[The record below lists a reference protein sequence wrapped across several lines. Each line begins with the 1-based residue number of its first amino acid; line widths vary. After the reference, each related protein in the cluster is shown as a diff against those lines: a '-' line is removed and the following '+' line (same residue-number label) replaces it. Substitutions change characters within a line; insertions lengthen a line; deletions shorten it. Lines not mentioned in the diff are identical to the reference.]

1 MALYI
6 GQDASSAKSVTSAWS
21 QSSKR
26 LAALRK
32 KEEEE
37 RLKREAQR
45 VNDELINKQIESGEL
60 NKDGSE
66 KNVLQKTGD
75 FFGGMAKG
83 MVDSVVD
90 RTKDAGD
97 LVGRT
102 YEHVTGIKQARDDA
116 AREELNKTNRERSEI
131 MAKLWDENGNDTNIS
146 ADERAKLERQLK
158 GLGNVA
164 DSQVKGLQE
173 TSKADK
179 EALDTRKHMTNAAET
194 MLDVAT
200 AGFGASVIKG
210 AAKQVGK
217 TVLKQGAK
225 EATEEVVKQGAKQ
238 TAKTLAK
245 NAGTGAGLGAAY
257 SGIDTARDPNATVG
271 DYAKNMAVG
280 AGLGAGLGVV
290 GVGAASALTKGFAK
304 LKAAKSADEV
314 AAATNELVK
323 DAKEPQ
329 KQLGAGY
336 RDTATI
342 EGDIARLQNGE
353 DVSVYKY
360 VDSDG
365 NDVTSQVIDFDKE
378 IRARESAIRD
388 LDAQAQG
395 IDNNTGKAS
404 IPEGVDPSEYTGD
417 ALARNN
423 AAQAVEKLTAEVQD
437 LKAKQEK
444 AFQSLGGVS
453 REIDTE
459 LAKKR
464 FSELRDEMATS
475 VEYNKNVQAAATRE
489 MAQSIDVKALDA
501 EAEALRSG
509 SIPDEYVKDFKPAEN
524 AKDVQAMMR
533 DADPN
538 DTMGFQHGA
547 LEIARDRQE
556 LNGKLA
562 GLFTEEKHAQAAKAI
577 DDDYFKAKAE
587 IEALPE
593 PVQQQ
598 KIAELNDD
606 VLAKYDEIDA
616 MRDSDAEQVQN
627 IMTRLAVTDDLEAA
641 MVSDVRAIQMSDPD
655 TFRPIDNTAVNKRLQ
670 EIEYQKSIAQDAQYN
685 DAKNVVSEVTNVGI
699 DLKQAAKDNV
709 GVAKSVDN
717 IASTETMG
725 LTDNTG
731 KSAGLGW
738 LIGVPT
744 NVMRKFGKT
753 GSEVADVLTD
763 AVAKKD
769 NLDGT
774 FHGKMET
781 WGRLVKGKDST
792 EKVARALDG
801 DKKALEGLN
810 PKQKQAYD
818 EMKAWFE
825 DYADQ
830 LGIPK
835 EGRIKDYL
843 PHIFEGKDY
852 DMLEQT
858 LAYYKSGKKDGKPLT
873 DAEIRQFEE
882 KLSGI
887 DANTLA
893 YISSK
898 NTYKAK
904 NGFLEKRRGAKD
916 YSLDLEK
923 ILVAYHSKASADI
936 AYKPAIAS
944 ANELTPALTKEQ
956 NSYITAVFNA
966 LQGETDTII
975 EKSIDGALSN
985 LSSVTGRNLGGS
997 GTTGR
1002 LSRGARNAIYN
1013 ATIGGNVGSAIRNT
1027 QQMVN
1032 VFTEVGAKGVLE
1044 AGPRALSALK
1054 KGSPLRDELYRNG
1067 VFSNRQGSYLQ
1078 GGAMPKFKDKSTR
1091 ALWGMFNTTESLNRA
1106 TAYFAGKDKWLAKH
1120 PGDIA
1125 GAEKYGA
1132 ELAAKTNFKFSAIDI
1147 PVAMQGDMAKNF
1159 LQMQTY
1165 NVQQTQYIAKML
1177 GEAGN
1182 VKKIFTKGA
1191 DGKYKMNLE
1200 PQLKLARFIGGNAVF
1215 FGTIGAGAGMAW
1227 NEAVPF
1233 FNDIKSGEVPRS
1245 PMYQTIF
1252 GDGKANKGIAGAIKS
1267 GTSAIFSGDWEQAG
1281 KDADA
1286 LARGVARTFVPAGNQ
1301 MVKTAE
1307 GAASAASGM
1316 STTGSGLTDTIDKG
1330 VSALSGNTPGGNIR
1344 FMQGT
1349 DAWSKFKATV
1359 LGQYSTQEGR
1369 DWVQDGMKNVP
1380 AGLKI
1385 NGIPASQYI
1394 KQLPR
1399 QNQEQYVS
1407 YYSTKSGASDAI
1419 KSAVGASRSD
1429 YKNRIVSGLR
1439 DGTISENEAIR
1450 LSAEYNQQ
1458 VVEAMSSFLQGNR
1471 NIPSR
1476 LYEDL
1481 SQNMMMNYQSNSNS
1495 AKRTPS
1501 LASLEKE
1508 LGFAIDDTGEDI
1520 E

>member
-1 MALYI
+1 MAWNSADWDLYVK
-6 GQDASSAKSVTSAWS
+6 SAKSSA
-21 QSSKR
+21 
-26 LAALRK
+26 AAYQKMYRD
-32 KEEEE
+32 EEEE

-75 FFGGMAKG
+75 FIGGTAKG
-83 MVDSVVD
+83 MVDSAVD
-90 RTKDAGD
+90 RVNSWGD
-97 LVGRT
+97 LAGRT
-102 YEHVTGIKQARDDA
+102 VDMVTGEKARQDKVRSDSLA
-116 AREELNKTNRERSEI
+116 ETERLRADITNK
-131 MAKLWDENGNDTNIS
+131 LYDENGNDRPMS
-146 ADERAKLERQLK
+146 EEERAKLKKSADSYAKIAEQELK
-158 GLGNVA
+158 GMQ
-164 DSQVKGLQE
+164 DVKN
-173 TSKADK
+173 ADK
-179 EALDTRKHMTNAAET
+179 EALDSRKHYANAAET

-210 AAKQVGK
+210 AAKQVAK
-217 TVLKQGAK
+217 TAFKQGAK
-225 EATEEVVKQGAKQ
+225 ETTEQVVKQGALK
-238 TAKTLAK
+238 TAGK
-245 NAGTGAGLGAAY
+245 NIAAGASLGAAY
-257 SGIDTARDPNATVG
+257 SGIDTARDPNATVE

-280 AGLGAGLGVV
+280 AGVGGGLGVV
-290 GVGAASALTKGFAK
+290 GATVLGGLSKGIAR
-304 LKAAKSADEV
+304 LNAAKSADEV

-342 EGDIARLQNGE
+342 KGSMARLQNGE

-378 IRARESAIRD
+378 IKARESAIRD

-417 ALARNN
+417 TLARNN
-423 AAQAVEKLTAEVQD
+423 TAQAVEKLTAEVQD

-459 LAKKR
+459 LANKR

-475 VEYNKNVQAAATRE
+475 VEYNKNVQSAATRE
-489 MAQSIDVKALDA
+489 MAQSIDVKALEK
-501 EAEALRSG
+501 EAADLNAG
-509 SIPDEYVKDFKPAEN
+509 NIPDKYIKEFRPAQTVDDVQSMM
-524 AKDVQAMMR
+524 KDV
-533 DADPN
+533 DPT
-538 DTMGFQHGA
+538 DKTGFTAGSR
-547 LEIARDRQE
+547 EIIDQKITLNNE
-556 LNGKLA
+556 LNN
-562 GLFTEEKHAQAAKAI
+562 LFTRERYEENAKAI
-577 DDDYFKAKAE
+577 DAAYFRSKQE
-587 IEALPE
+587 ILALPE
-593 PVQQQ
+593 PLQPQ
-598 KIAELNDD
+598 KLDELNEKLLRD
-606 VLAKYDEIDA
+606 YDEIEGLMNA
-616 MRDSDAEQVQN
+616 DAEQVAKVQSRMEEN
-627 IMTRLAVTDDLEAA
+627 DALEQA
-641 MVSDVRAIQMSDPD
+641 MVQEARALQLSDPE
-655 TFRPIDNTAVNKRLQ
+655 TFRPIDNTAVQDRLR
-670 EIEYQKSIAQDAQYN
+670 EIESMKAMAQDAQYIA
-685 DAKNVVSEVTNVGI
+685 AKENIKQVSQVM
-699 DLKQAAKDNV
+699 DLNQAAKDDLNV
-709 GVAKSVDN
+709 SKSVDN

-781 WGRLVKGKDST
+781 WGRLVKGKGST

-873 DAEIRQFEE
+873 DAEIRQFED

-1013 ATIGGNVGSAIRNT
+1013 GTIGGNVGSAIRNT

-1032 VFTEVGAKGVLE
+1032 VFTEVGAKGVVE
-1044 AGPRALSALK
+1044 AGPRALAALK

-1106 TAYFAGKDKWLAKH
+1106 TAYFAGKDKWLEKH

-1182 VKKIFTKGA
+1182 MKKIFTKGA

-1200 PQLKLARFIGGNAVF
+1200 PQLKLARFIGGNALF
-1215 FGTIGAGAGMAW
+1215 FGTIGSATGMAW
-1227 NEAVPF
+1227 GEAVPF
-1233 FNDIKSGEVPRS
+1233 FNDIKAGEVPRS

-1307 GAASAASGM
+1307 GAASAVSGM
-1316 STTGSGLTDTIDKG
+1316 STTGSGITDTIDKG
-1330 VSALSGNTPGGNIR
+1330 VSALSGKTPGGNIR

-1369 DWVQDGMKNVP
+1369 DWVQNGMKNVP

-1407 YYSTKSGASDAI
+1407 YYSTKSGASDAV

-1429 YKNRIVSGLR
+1429 YKDRIVSGLR

-1458 VVEAMSSFLQGNR
+1458 VVKAMSSFLQGNR